1 MQNIVTKCPQRGL
14 ETRIYLVLRN
24 NFVFGRKRKKSNRQ
38 NVCKKIEVWISLKQC
53 IRFHPILKIWI
64 QVVRLVFKNHALG
77 GRGPLEF
84 VMICCHFISISGE
97 EEFECRNCQQPSKQ
111 SAIPTQVLPLG
122 KGTKIPWF
130 LHYYL
135 PAENS
140 YCTSE
145 AGGGGEGNRSWR
157 FQSPKQVVGL
167 VSVLV

>member
-1 MQNIVTKCPQRGL
+1 MTKCQKRGL

-24 NFVFGRKRKKSNRQ
+24 NFVFGRERKKSHRQ

-53 IRFHPILKIWI
+53 IRFHPIRKIWI
-64 QVVRLVFKNHALG
+64 QVVWLVFKNHALG
-77 GRGPLEF
+77 RRGPLEF
-84 VMICCHFISISGE
+84 VIICCPFISISGE
-97 EEFECRNCQQPSKQ
+97 EEFECKQ

-122 KGTKIPWF
+122 KGTKIRRFP
-130 LHYYL
+130 HYL
-135 PAENS
+135 AAQNS

-145 AGGGGEGNRSWR
+145 AGSGGEGNRSWR

>member
-24 NFVFGRKRKKSNRQ
+24 NFVFGRKRKKSHRQ
-38 NVCKKIEVWISLKQC
+38 NVCKKNEVWISLKQC

-77 GRGPLEF
+77 GRGPPEF
-84 VMICCHFISISGE
+84 VTICCHFISISGE
-97 EEFECRNCQQPSKQ
+97 EEFECHDCQRPRKQ
-111 SAIPTQVLPLG
+111 SALPTRVLPLG
-122 KGTKIPWF
+122 KGTKIQRFP
-130 LHYYL
+130 HYL
-135 PAENS
+135 PAQKS

-145 AGGGGEGNRSWR
+145 AGVCGEGNRSWR